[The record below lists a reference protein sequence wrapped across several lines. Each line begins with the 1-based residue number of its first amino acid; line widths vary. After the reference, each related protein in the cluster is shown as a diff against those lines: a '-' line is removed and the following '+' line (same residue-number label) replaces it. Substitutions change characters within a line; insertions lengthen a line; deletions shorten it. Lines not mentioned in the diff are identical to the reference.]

1 MVETTQLGAGRNLH
15 LVHIGD
21 RVLLVGAT
29 DHGISLLQGYDRE
42 EATMEGLLEEREAD
56 LDAAARGPR
65 GAAAEDVRRVAAR
78 ADDQIAAMAR
88 SAPMAANSSAR

>member
-1 MVETTQLGAGRNLH
+1 M
-15 LVHIGD
+15 HIGD

-29 DHGISLLQGYDRE
+29 DHGISLLQGYDHE
-42 EATMEGLLEEREAD
+42 EALHEGLLEEREAD
-56 LDAAARGPR
+56 LVAAARPPSAR
-65 GAAAEDVRRVAAR
+65 CSRRRSSSAAR